1 MMSDVL
7 FDAIRDIEEY
17 EKKFPDV
24 YGQMKNQIARVK
36 EAMRELQR
44 ELDRMPADEESRGGE
59 GKELG

>member
-7 FDAIRDIEEY
+7 FAAIRDIEEY
-17 EKKFPDV
+17 EKKFPDI

-44 ELDRMPADEESRGGE
+44 ELDRMPTDEECRGGE
-59 GKELG
+59 PRKV